1 MRFSEKL
8 SKLRKSNNLS
18 QEQLAEK
25 LGVSRQAVSKWELGS
40 SYPDMEKMLNMCNV
54 LNCKLDE
61 LMDDGALGDVVE
73 KKETKIDIKL
83 YLDEFLKLI
92 TSIYNM
98 FIAMKFKEKIVFLFE
113 QMFNVVLLVGFS
125 LIIELLMSIFIS
137 TLFGWLPY
145 RYLNPLRQILSLILA
160 LVLFVLGVII
170 FAHLFKIRYLD
181 YYITIVDPNASEK
194 TIESSIENVG
204 NVKREKLIIR
214 DPKHSTS
221 RLFDFLG
228 KLFIFAFK
236 ILILLVSL
244 PIFFAFVFTVFGLV
258 ASITHVGYSTL
269 FLYISIAGVGLAL
282 CIYIVIEYLYKFVF
296 DQSQSL
302 KKIFYI
308 GLAGLVLLGIGC
320 GLSFTKI
327 LSLDKNEVVLQ
338 NTKTKTIDFN
348 SEIKIYASPSS
359 VVSFKVDENE
369 SDIKIRV
376 SNIPSVNADVL
387 IGQDDNISLET
398 NSIDSFDMY
407 KYILNDLKENKALF
421 DAQDNF
427 AEFEIISN
435 KENIEI
441 LTKNFE
447 NNH

>member
-1 MRFSEKL
+1 M
-8 SKLRKSNNLS
+8 
-18 QEQLAEK
+18 
-25 LGVSRQAVSKWELGS
+25 G
-40 SYPDMEKMLNMCNV
+40 
-54 LNCKLDE
+54 
-61 LMDDGALGDVVE
+61 
-73 KKETKIDIKL
+73 
-83 YLDEFLKLI
+83 
-92 TSIYNM
+92 
-98 FIAMKFKEKIVFLFE
+98 
-113 QMFNVVLLVGFS
+113 
-125 LIIELLMSIFIS
+125 
-137 TLFGWLPY
+137 
-145 RYLNPLRQILSLILA
+145 
-160 LVLFVLGVII
+160 
-170 FAHLFKIRYLD
+170 
-181 YYITIVDPNASEK
+181 
-194 TIESSIENVG
+194 
-204 NVKREKLIIR
+204 
-214 DPKHSTS
+214 
-221 RLFDFLG
+221 
-228 KLFIFAFK
+228 
-236 ILILLVSL
+236 
-244 PIFFAFVFTVFGLV
+244 
-258 ASITHVGYSTL
+258 
-269 FLYISIAGVGLAL
+269 
-282 CIYIVIEYLYKFVF
+282 
-296 DQSQSL
+296 QSQSL

-348 SEIKIYASPSS
+348 SDIKIYASPSS